1 MVPFPRSIVGHFFIG
16 TGSHSV
22 GQTDLEPSVT
32 LPQCGGRCVSLHPT
46 YKLLCYIC
54 TFACFAALKMI
65 PGPCNWAM
73 SPADLLRFLVYTHLC
88 IRPLTR
94 DFSRLPENSHLE
106 SCARVVI
113 LPLCYAWEIWQ
124 HRAWV
129 FHQGHLDGGGWGRF
143 LKSNFQTSLM
153 LRFLAIAPS
162 LLSHRK
168 VKDLLA
174 PHTVCIW
181 WRR

>member
-1 MVPFPRSIVGHFFIG
+1 MVPFPWSIVGHFFIG

-22 GQTDLEPSVT
+22 GQTDLEPSIS

-54 TFACFAALKMI
+54 TFACFAALKMN
-65 PGPCNWAM
+65 PGPCSWAM
-73 SPADLLRFLVYTHLC
+73 SQADLLGFLVYTHLC

-113 LPLCYAWEIWQ
+113 LPLCYAWETWQ
-124 HRAWV
+124 HGAWV
-129 FHQGHLDGGGWGRF
+129 FHQGHLDGGG
-143 LKSNFQTSLM
+143 LKSNFQISLM
-153 LRFLAIAPS
+153 LRFLAIVPS
-162 LLSHRK
+162 LLSLRK
-168 VKDLLA
+168 
-174 PHTVCIW
+174 
-181 WRR
+181 WRVSLCPTQCVSDGGAKH